1 MFRIH
6 LSKLLAETLL
16 GNPFSLYDSHQL
28 MSGLAWTVV
37 N

>member
-1 MFRIH
+1 MFGIQ

-16 GNPFSLYDSHQL
+16 GNPFPLYDSPQL